1 MQNVQTRVARINAR
15 TKTWAN
21 HGKAQSKANFGK
33 IIGSTVIK
41 GFENFLF
48 FYFCSFSSDLFGQQ
62 QSVLSTF
69 EINKRTF
76 KSPETLLGLFWALCR
91 QTAFPHDRL
100 KPLNLPSVCKHWR
113 PKLRSSHLP
122 GILAHVQSKC
132 TYKVNNK
139 RVTLRTLCCS

>member
-1 MQNVQTRVARINAR
+1 MQNVQTRVAQVNACFTAR
-15 TKTWAN
+15 NTN
-21 HGKAQSKANFGK
+21 LHQNVGKSRKSTEQSKLWQDNWKYCQQRFWK
-33 IIGSTVIK
+33 S
-41 GFENFLF
+41 FSFH
-48 FYFCSFSSDLFGQQ
+48 FCSFSSDLFGQQ

-113 PKLRSSHLP
+113 PKLRSSLP
-122 GILAHVQSKC
+122 SATHIYPVSLHMSRASAHIK
-132 TYKVNNK
+132 
-139 RVTLRTLCCS
+139 